1 MRRVG
6 FLLIVLAL
14 VAGCD
19 DDNPNGPTSGAIV
32 FTATLSPA
40 NEVPP
45 ITNAEV
51 AAVALSSSPSTCRVT
66 AAARSPGRGR

>member
-32 FTATLSPA
+32 FTATLLPA

-45 ITNAEV
+45 ITSAENIRPWLCAHHV
-51 AAVALSSSPSTCRVT
+51 RRAA
-66 AAARSPGRGR
+66 